1 MNQLTWLFIGVM
13 ALSATGV
20 TFRSRVD
27 DVLAGI
33 IGVLVWAY
41 WSLGATN
48 VEIVRDGHDVI
59 VESYPGLALFG
70 AGMVALH
77 IMVLLIGTGKL
88 MDVRGE
94 RMAEDVQK
102 RP

>member
-13 ALSATGV
+13 ALFATGV

-70 AGMVALH
+70 AAMIALH
-77 IMVLLIGTGKL
+77 IFVLLFGTGKL

-94 RMAEDVQK
+94 RMVEDVQK